1 MEKFILS
8 IIIFFSVQLFAN
20 EILVEQGSGEIEYNK
35 MYSIP
40 KIKCEEADTRAKLDA
55 LRNAVGEVISGETFT
70 FCESNQDGSQCHLLQ
85 SIWTS
90 IGLYSQ
96 GVIIKWDYVK
106 DPITGENYS
115 LEQLSNN
122 LEKCT
127 VTGIATIQTLPEQ
140 DPNFNLDVSINNKK
154 HITSI
159 VVDKDHPQYN
169 TISKSWSPVNFSII
183 PKKDMYVQM
192 FQWQPSYQEEKNIK
206 KIFPNKKQ
214 PKNYL
219 PSSREFV
226 VGSVN
231 GQNYLKA
238 AFPNVKNITD
248 KIEEI
253 NEWVIIIGTENSI
266 SLLNEYS
273 FVDLNKEI
281 SRIAL
286 DNQKIFITTSGYLMI
301 KN

>member
-1 MEKFILS
+1 MEKLIFS
-8 IIIFFSVQLFAN
+8 IIIFFSVHLLAN
-20 EILVEQGSGEIEYNK
+20 EILVEQGTGDIEYNK

-55 LRNAVGEVISGETFT
+55 LRNAVGEVLSGETVT
-70 FCESNQDGSQCHLLQ
+70 LCEANQDRSQCNLIQ

-90 IGLYSQ
+90 IGLYTQ

-106 DPITGENYS
+106 DPITGDDYS

-140 DPNFNLDVSINNKK
+140 GPNFNLDVSINNVK

-159 VVDKDHPQYN
+159 KVDKEHPQYK

-183 PKKDMYVQM
+183 PKEDMYVQM
-192 FQWQPSYQEEKNIK
+192 FQWQPSYPGENII

-214 PKNYL
+214 PNNKL
-219 PSSREFV
+219 PSLREFV

-238 AFPNVKNITD
+238 AFPNIRNITD

-253 NEWVIIIGTENSI
+253 NEWVIIIGTENNI
-266 SLLNEYS
+266 SLLNKYS

-286 DNQKIFITTSGYLMI
+286 NNQKIFITTSGYLMI
-301 KN
+301 KK